1 MLDEKMIH
9 SLLSSDLQ
17 TIVFSIDAA
26 DKKTY
31 EKIRVNG
38 KFEKIISN
46 LNLFKKIREKHY
58 SKSNHIIKVSGVK
71 VLKDQNMDKMANFW
85 KNYADVIAF
94 VSYTPWESSYD
105 NPVNNLEHPCDEL
118 WTRMF
123 VWADGKANPC
133 DYDYKSYLSKWN
145 LNDSS
150 LVSVWL
156 SEFYQELRKA
166 HINKNRKKF
175 EPCKRCLN

>member
-1 MLDEKMIH
+1 MDE
-9 SLLSSDLQ
+9 
-17 TIVFSIDAA
+17 
-26 DKKTY
+26 
-31 EKIRVNG
+31 
-38 KFEKIISN
+38 
-46 LNLFKKIREKHY
+46 
-58 SKSNHIIKVSGVK
+58 
-71 VLKDQNMDKMANFW
+71 MANFW

-94 VSYTPWESSYD
+94 VNYTPWESSYD

-123 VWADGKANPC
+123 VWADGKVNPC

-150 LVSVWL
+150 LASVWL